1 MSTSTQTEL
10 TLRIPTSGD
19 AKAVWELI
27 RRCEPLDPN
36 SSYAYL
42 LLCTHFAETCVVA
55 ELEGDVVGFVSGYV
69 QPNSPK
75 TLFIW
80 QVAVDTR
87 ARGMGLGR
95 GMLLDILLREQ
106 CKGVTHLE
114 TTVSPS
120 NEASRRM
127 FQGVADRMRTELN
140 EKAFFSGELMAEDGH
155 EDENLVTIGPF
166 KPIES
171 RG

>member
-1 MSTSTQTEL
+1 MSVTSQNDVK
-10 TLRIPTSGD
+10 LRCPVSED

-27 RRCEPLDPN
+27 QRCEPLDVN

-42 LLCTHFAETCVVA
+42 LLCTHFSDTCVLA
-55 ELEGDVVGFVSGYV
+55 ELNGEVVGFVSGYV
-69 QPNSPK
+69 EPK
-75 TLFIW
+75 NPEKLFIW
-80 QVAVDTR
+80 QVAVDAR

-95 GMLLDILLREQ
+95 GMLLEILLRDH
-106 CKGVTHLE
+106 CKKVTHLE

-127 FQGVADRMRTELN
+127 FQGVADRMRTDLKE
-140 EKAFFSGELMAEDGH
+140 EPYFKADLMGEDGH

-166 KPIES
+166 KPI
-171 RG
+171 GA